1 MSEVEFEN
9 PTDAD
14 IEVPRALA
22 TLGLLRKV
30 SDRVPMDLLYMYCQ
44 QTAGSR
50 TSGIK
55 YLLDELTKKE
65 CVESNI
71 PSGLI
76 TMARDYLIRMFWT
89 QMSHIRRIAD
99 YTYNDGRLPTRDSEC
114 GSYRL
119 YPKSVLDV
127 LKSINISDNFSLYDA
142 RNAVHD
148 LHEACLACSKTVRL
162 NENGKFDMPDRK
174 FTIERV
180 HERVINSL
188 RLLESRHR
196 WNSTTRLFIPNDIEK
211 EVLINIY
218 EIFLMMF
225 SELPFGAVV
234 AFNDAYT
241 RATKVTG
248 EVTAA
253 QSPRVIGR
261 EDMWRL
267 SKFGSPEARWD
278 RTANVC
284 DKLRNLTP
292 EAAICLDFSTVSD
305 SYSIRYNYLYTNVK
319 EPVVPQVGIYLQ
331 TEFTAWKRKYRYAEE
346 IRKKLAGKGYRCGS
360 YDGECC
366 AEEPAPAP
374 CCCC

>member
-44 QTAGSR
+44 QTASCR

-99 YTYNDGRLPTRDSEC
+99 YTYNDGRLPTRDRDC

-162 NENGKFDMPDRK
+162 NENGKFDMPDRR

-225 SELPFGAVV
+225 SELPFGAAV

-253 QSPRVIGR
+253 QSPRVVGR

-267 SKFGSPEARWD
+267 SRFGSPESRWD
-278 RTANVC
+278 RTSNVC

-292 EAAICLDFSTVSD
+292 EAAICLDFSTVCD
-305 SYSIRYNYLYTNVK
+305 HYSLRYNYLYTNVK

-331 TEFTAWKRKYRYAEE
+331 TEYTAWKRKYRYAEE
-346 IRKKLAGKGYRCGS
+346 IRKKLFGKGYRS
-360 YDGECC
+360 YDGECV
-366 AEEPAPAP
+366 EEAPAP
-374 CCCC
+374 CACC

>member
-1 MSEVEFEN
+1 MMSEVEFEN

-44 QTAGSR
+44 QTTSCR
-50 TSGIK
+50 TSGIR

-99 YTYNDGRLPTRDSEC
+99 YTYNDGRLPTRDSEG

-162 NENGKFDMPDRK
+162 NENGKFDMPDRR

-241 RATKVTG
+241 RATKVTND
-248 EVTAA
+248 VTEAR
-253 QSPRVIGR
+253 SPRVVGR

-267 SKFGSPEARWD
+267 SKFGSPESRWD

-331 TEFTAWKRKYRYAEE
+331 TEYTAWKRKYRCAEAV
-346 IRKKLAGKGYRCGS
+346 RKKLFSKGYRS
-360 YDGECC
+360 YDGEC
-366 AEEPAPAP
+366 AEEAPCVPAP
-374 CCCC
+374 CCC